1 MGMRQFMFAVG
12 SLGVA
17 IGAVLLLVAVLVVL
31 FLGRELSSTEA
42 SIAIGGSCVIGLA
55 WWSAMRSKLARR
67 RSGATN

>member
-55 WWSAMRSKLARR
+55 WWSTMRSKLARR
-67 RSGATN
+67 RSGTTN